1 MFSPLR
7 SAALCCLTATF
18 PIILTADAAF
28 AQTRADRCAVP
39 GTCRPVTETLI
50 LDPNAETGKDPGT
63 VTVFSKN
70 PGVAAPNPNIVAPDP
85 NRNTPPAPVGDTVIT
100 QPIKVPSPAP
110 TAPPAVISKPPAAKP
125 TQPPVV
131 VNVQPPATQ
140 PRPPV
145 FKPQQPATQPVV
157 DPGSAPGLILRA
169 PQAAADIPLTDRV
182 PTLKKPTVEPTPATD
197 TRPLEEMPYITFA
210 PSAPDENDEVSLID
224 NMRGTGRLRVTTDYG
239 PVFCSG
245 FVFGPSVVATSWACV
260 PGVLN
265 DPRAYATKIDEIQI
279 VFDHVF
285 PDQRLWTA
293 RGYTL
298 VLDTEL
304 SSAESGLAI
313 LRIADG
319 ETTFPA
325 DRIQRVGQAL
335 PDSRAPLFMLSF
347 PRGGSMAMQHCSSVD
362 TDPAYLPEKTFEH
375 SCLSD
380 YGDLGAPIFDAV
392 TGAVVG
398 MHLSHELSTG
408 RRFATPM
415 LDLANWIGTQQ

>member
-7 SAALCCLTATF
+7 SVALCCLTAAF
-18 PIILTADAAF
+18 PVVISVDAAF
-28 AQTRADRCAVP
+28 AQDRAERCNRP
-39 GTCRPVTETLI
+39 GPCKQVNETLV

-70 PGVAAPNPNIVAPDP
+70 PGVAAPNPNVAAPDP
-85 NRNTPPAPVGDTVIT
+85 NRSKPPATGGDTIIT
-100 QPIKVPSPAP
+100 QPIKVPSPVP
-110 TAPPAVISKPPAAKP
+110 STPPAVTPPPK
-125 TQPPVV
+125 V
-131 VNVQPPATQ
+131 VNAAPPATQ
-140 PRPPV
+140 PRPPAV
-145 FKPQQPATQPVV
+145 VTRPPATQPVLT
-157 DPGSAPGLILRA
+157 PGTGPGLVLRTPPVGA
-169 PQAAADIPLTDRV
+169 PNPPLTDRV
-182 PTLKKPTVEPTPATD
+182 PTRTKAPVEPTPSIDAK
-197 TRPLEEMPYITFA
+197 PLTEMPYITFSPA
-210 PSAPDENDEVSLID
+210 TPDENYEVSLVD
-224 NMRGTGRLRVTTDYG
+224 NMRGTGRLRVMTDYG

-260 PGVLN
+260 PGVLE
-265 DPRAYATKIDEIQI
+265 DSRAYATKIDEIQI
-279 VFDHVF
+279 VFDHIF

-293 RGYTL
+293 RGYEL

-304 SSAESGLAI
+304 SSRETGLAI
-313 LRIADG
+313 LHIADG

-335 PDSRAPLFMLSF
+335 PDPRAPLFMLSY
-347 PRGGSMAMQHCSSVD
+347 PRGGTMALQHCGAQD

-375 SCLSD
+375 SCLSES
-380 YGDLGAPIFDAV
+380 GDLGAPIFDAT